1 MVFTALDYW
10 QQGLGPPALSDPPA
24 PGTALFRYL
33 VRRLI
38 DSWHLPAGP
47 LAYYA
52 RMAPWAT
59 ALGSLGRGSA
69 GGEPGVGGGGS
80 AGRGSAG
87 GAGRLGLARQW
98 PAIKAS
104 LDAGWPC
111 PLGLVRVRSAN
122 PLLLGLN
129 HQVLAFDYALAGS
142 AVRLRVY
149 DPNQADNDD
158 VVIGFDLD
166 SGPTGPSEVLSL
178 FCVQYAPK
186 VPPFGHGAGDDVRS
200 IVRRRA

>member
-1 MVFTALDYW
+1 MVFAALDYW
-10 QQGLGPPALSDPPA
+10 QQGLPPPPDTEPPAS
-24 PGTALFRYL
+24 GTPLFRYL

-52 RMAPWAT
+52 RMAPWVA
-59 ALGSLGRGSA
+59 SLG
-69 GGEPGVGGGGS
+69 
-80 AGRGSAG
+80 
-87 GAGRLGLARQW
+87 GLALAERRLAVGRHW

-122 PLLLGLN
+122 PLLLGQN
-129 HQVLAFDYALAGS
+129 HQVLAFDYEWVGS

-149 DPNQADNDD
+149 DPNQADDDD
-158 VVIGFDLD
+158 VAISVDLD
-166 SGPTGPSEVLSL
+166 PPAGRPPEPSGGPSAGPSGGPSGGPAAVLSL
-178 FCVQYAPK
+178 FPVQYAPK
-186 VPPFGHGAGDDVRS
+186 VPPFRS
-200 IVRRRA
+200 

>member
-24 PGTALFRYL
+24 PGTALFRFL

-69 GGEPGVGGGGS
+69 GP
-80 AGRGSAG
+80 
-87 GAGRLGLARQW
+87 AGRLGLARQW